1 MSIAGPIVRT
11 TRTQRL
17 RTKHNLQRA
26 LAFSSGTGT
35 TPNDLV
41 IFLCHY
47 GDVSHVVLCFLSV
60 SEVGRLETTSKRF
73 HNTENTTSLPLRTD
87 IVWRQLWINACFR
100 TSINKDK
107 AWLKSS
113 WGRRSQPK
121 NSNDPTH
128 LPLVL
133 DNVSSSSTT
142 PQRLPLTTTPNTNT
156 KAKRLINWRNT
167 YRAASLFWS
176 RRRSGKTFK
185 KLVQLQR
192 SGALPQSLQRTV
204 SNCHLTSFEF
214 LVNGMP
220 LRVLRSTKSR
230 AREWSSKANRIGSTL
245 SADGA
250 RFFSSSI
257 AVKIDWSPIT
267 QVTELNQL
275 ETIELWTTSTVLKR
289 RRNLLSMRLSGGS
302 GNGGYGGGGGGG
314 GSGGDNGNGNGK
326 RRNSS
331 WSSSSSSSSSSHICW
346 KNFCVLEEGDFR
358 LYQVP
363 EKVLVGGGGAV
374 PADVTPGG
382 QTKCSSLVDVS
393 SSIVIG
399 TWGGGRGE
407 ETIAFCMVHVHMQHA
422 VERLLSPLP
431 RGMALTI
438 RPPPDDLHAQT
449 GTRGYTIVLSLRSF
463 ARCCWEKQA
472 TQFDLIGGE
481 GRRHAT
487 TSTMMRGCLLE
498 NGQLSWD
505 TSLHFGLEPSLVCRT
520 PCFSTT
526 VSNACIVEVTMYD
539 EYQNVVLGSIDV
551 VQIQPLEQFLQRE
564 SDRERLK
571 ASGGSG
577 SPGAFWEQIRQGSC
591 FGATID
597 LESRCGIEIKNN
609 QVGIIQIA
617 LCRVLA
623 DQSGEAVLAV
633 ERLEVGIRD
642 QWRQEWFG

>member
-1 MSIAGPIVRT
+1 MSVTGPIVRT

-133 DNVSSSSTT
+133 DNVSSVSSTT

-230 AREWSSKANRIGSTL
+230 TREWSSKANRIGSTL

-302 GNGGYGGGGGGG
+302 GNGGYG
-314 GSGGDNGNGNGK
+314 
-326 RRNSS
+326 SS
-331 WSSSSSSSSSSHICW
+331 
-346 KNFCVLEEGDFR
+346 
-358 LYQVP
+358 
-363 EKVLVGGGGAV
+363 
-374 PADVTPGG
+374 
-382 QTKCSSLVDVS
+382 
-393 SSIVIG
+393 
-399 TWGGGRGE
+399 
-407 ETIAFCMVHVHMQHA
+407 
-422 VERLLSPLP
+422 
-431 RGMALTI
+431 
-438 RPPPDDLHAQT
+438 
-449 GTRGYTIVLSLRSF
+449 
-463 ARCCWEKQA
+463 
-472 TQFDLIGGE
+472 
-481 GRRHAT
+481 
-487 TSTMMRGCLLE
+487 
-498 NGQLSWD
+498 
-505 TSLHFGLEPSLVCRT
+505 
-520 PCFSTT
+520 
-526 VSNACIVEVTMYD
+526 
-539 EYQNVVLGSIDV
+539 
-551 VQIQPLEQFLQRE
+551 
-564 SDRERLK
+564 
-571 ASGGSG
+571 
-577 SPGAFWEQIRQGSC
+577 
-591 FGATID
+591 
-597 LESRCGIEIKNN
+597 
-609 QVGIIQIA
+609 
-617 LCRVLA
+617 
-623 DQSGEAVLAV
+623 
-633 ERLEVGIRD
+633 
-642 QWRQEWFG
+642 